1 MLSRLVDEQ
10 FAAPQAALDAPRFS
24 VDVEAGDGV
33 RLEAGAAETAVAH
46 ERVGHTVRLASSD
59 EARFFGGGQLLT
71 VAASGVVTDGSNSRR
86 DGLVVVLVITPPGRV
101 AAKAVVVPA

>member
-1 MLSRLVDEQ
+1 VGGFQQAHIQVLSRLVDEQ
-10 FAAPQAALDAPRFS
+10 FAPQAALDAPRFS

-33 RLEAGAAETAVAH
+33 RLEAGAAETAVAL

-71 VAASGVVTDGSNSRR
+71 VAASGVVTGGSNSRR
-86 DGLVVVLVITPPGRV
+86 DELV
-101 AAKAVVVPA
+101 ASW